1 MFACPEDLDPKNV
14 CVQGKPAARELGM
27 TYKGLVED
35 IAPHPMGEYRRVP
48 TKRLMLKL
56 GLMDFKN
63 EGPLT
68 EMEIHPQRV
77 VIPLKQHTGAPAIAT
92 VKVGDRVREGDLLAK
107 PAEGALGARIHS
119 SIDGVV
125 RAVNGSVTIEA

>member
-1 MFACPEDLDPKNV
+1 
-14 CVQGKPAARELGM
+14 
-27 TYKGLVED
+27 
-35 IAPHPMGEYRRVP
+35 MGEYRRVP

-63 EGPLT
+63 EGPLVDLP
-68 EMEIHPQRV
+68 IHPKRV
-77 VIPLKQHTGAPAIAT
+77 TIPLKQHAGAPAIST
-92 VKVGDRVREGDLLAK
+92 VKPGDRVKEGDLLGK

-125 RAVNGSVTIEA
+125 RSVNSAVIIEA